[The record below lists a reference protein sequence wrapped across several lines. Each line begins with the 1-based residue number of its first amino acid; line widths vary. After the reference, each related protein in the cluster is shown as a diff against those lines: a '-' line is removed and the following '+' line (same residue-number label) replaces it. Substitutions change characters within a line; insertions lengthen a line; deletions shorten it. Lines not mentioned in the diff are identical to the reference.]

1 MHQNI
6 GTDLKNPNKIKKKKM
21 FFTKCVLKT
30 FLRGHKT
37 SKQKIPELLEKSA
50 EKHGFCNSKWA
61 ERSAI
66 HPHPS
71 EASFGKKVDI
81 FRIFCFLMFSLF
93 LFLFCSTFYK
103 MLITFD
109 LMLLKLIRGH
119 VGSLKIFKSLICSG
133 GRSWGGGSDRT

>member
-1 MHQNI
+1 
-6 GTDLKNPNKIKKKKM
+6 M

-71 EASFGKKVDI
+71 EASFGKKGDI

-119 VGSLKIFKSLICSG
+119 VGSLKIFKSLRLNIICLCPIKAFKFNLVTQIYVN
-133 GRSWGGGSDRT
+133 RVILDTFVC